1 VGAAALAR
9 DLLRPFGWRDTVP
22 SPDSLEGQVVFP
34 KDRSVTSFDGT
45 RIAYTVLGDGGPWVA
60 CCAGFGCTDSYWAY
74 LGPAL
79 DRDHR
84 VIVWDLRGLG
94 ASGMPRQPGYRARK
108 LSPEDF
114 AIEAVARDL
123 AAIFDAEGV
132 DRATLVG
139 HSMGG
144 QTILEAHH
152 LDPQRVAGLVFV
164 TAPYETPL
172 RTFYGR
178 DIEGMYRWIE
188 RVIRLLPRPAALL
201 WRAAFLAHPPTT
213 HRIGKLVRALGP
225 RGRLED
231 MAPYYRHMGM
241 LDPLVLLKMA
251 EAMHAHSGA
260 EELGRVRVPTLV
272 VSAALDMFAP
282 PALAERMR
290 ERMTHAEHVEIEDA
304 AHAAIIERHEEV
316 DAAVRDF
323 LVRHDL

>member
-1 VGAAALAR
+1 VPAAPLIR
-9 DLLRPFGWRDTVP
+9 DLLRPFGWRNTVP
-22 SPDSLEGQVVFP
+22 DPASLDGQIVFP
-34 KDRSVTSFDGT
+34 KDRSIRSFDDT
-45 RIAYTVLGDGGPWVA
+45 RIAYTVLGEEGPWVA

-74 LGPAL
+74 LGPDLAA
-79 DRDHR
+79 DHR

-94 ASGMPRQPGYRARK
+94 ASGMPRSPGYRARK
-108 LSPEDF
+108 LSEDDF

-123 AAIFDAEGV
+123 EAILDAE
-132 DRATLVG
+132 RAERVTLVG

-144 QTILEAHH
+144 QTILEAHRRYAE
-152 LDPQRVAGLVFV
+152 RVAGLVFV

-188 RVIRLLPRPAALL
+188 RGIRLLPRPAALL

-213 HRIGKLVRALGP
+213 HRFAKLLRALGP
-225 RGRLED
+225 NGRLED

-241 LDPLVLLKMA
+241 LDPLVMLKMA

-260 EELGRVRVPTLV
+260 EELGRVRVPTLIL
-272 VSAALDMFAP
+272 SASLDMFAP
-282 PALAERMR
+282 PALAERMK
-290 ERMTHAEHVEIEDA
+290 ERMAHAEHVDIEDA

-323 LVRHDL
+323 LQRHGL